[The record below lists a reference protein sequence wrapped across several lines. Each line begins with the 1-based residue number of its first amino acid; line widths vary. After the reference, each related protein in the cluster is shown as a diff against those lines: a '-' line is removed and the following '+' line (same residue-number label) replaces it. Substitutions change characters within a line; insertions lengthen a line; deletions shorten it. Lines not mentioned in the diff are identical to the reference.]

1 MKDQRALLNKCILN
15 DIPAVV
21 ITAKD
26 VNSIKTLCVYIEQ
39 AKENGCSDEFIKD
52 FSEVIN
58 GFISYQQE
66 FPEKIKIPS
75 LT

>member
-26 VNSIKTLCVYIEQ
+26 VNSIKTQIYEM
-39 AKENGCSDEFIKD
+39 S
-52 FSEVIN
+52 
-58 GFISYQQE
+58 
-66 FPEKIKIPS
+66 
-75 LT
+75 